1 MKANETPENYPIQ
14 FKDRLDEYL
23 WKEHHIIGG
32 CCSSIE
38 NMKYVVAREVAEK
51 LTDALIEKAC
61 DAYCRVCGH
70 YHHTVPYE
78 ICRHDC
84 NYYDDF
90 KKHLK
95 EE

>member
-1 MKANETPENYPIQ
+1 MKENESDKGILNIYSTKESDNEVEYIR
-14 FKDRLDEYL
+14 KD
-23 WKEHHIIGG
+23 
-32 CCSSIE
+32 
-38 NMKYVVAREVAEK
+38 AF
-51 LTDALIEKAC
+51 IEKALN
-61 DAYCRVCGH
+61 AYCKVCGH